1 MPENLDP
8 LPIVRDFPGQSVKV
22 LLNFAR
28 GKEAF
33 GEPVAAAA
41 LTVVSYGV
49 GLGVQP
55 KVFGSEL
62 EDPAPLAQKV
72 SEALQSALD
81 QDAELRAGGQDA
93 KGFLPI
99 PWLLI
104 AEWAVQLI
112 IRKMLD

>member
-1 MPENLDP
+1 MASDP
-8 LPIVRDFPGQSVKV
+8 VEIVREFPANSVKI

-28 GKEAF
+28 GKEAW
-33 GEPVAAAA
+33 GESVAAAA

-55 KVFGSEL
+55 KVFGGEL
-62 EDPAPLAQKV
+62 ADPAPLATKV
-72 SEALQSALD
+72 AEALQNALD
-81 QDAELRAGGQDA
+81 QHDELKAGGQDA

-99 PWLLI
+99 PWVLI

-112 IRKMLD
+112 IKKMLD